1 MNPHPDPNALAAHWQ
16 RMAEIGAESGRL
28 PLIGL
33 GVDSFHTENLL
44 FLLAWRRL
52 ARRSTGLLDPR
63 LVVGGEGELW
73 LMANLIWQS
82 RRDPLAVAGAHNVF
96 YAGSD
101 LATRAAALTVN
112 VRPDADV
119 GQPSLPVG
127 MAWMLTPTALP
138 GSGHADLEYLPFLL
152 DESLFTPV
160 AAPPSPSSR
169 FDQIEIGSVIVL
181 AVALVLAAI
190 LL

>member
-1 MNPHPDPNALAAHWQ
+1 MNQHLDPNALAAHWQ
-16 RMAEIGAESGRL
+16 RMAEIGAEAGRL
-28 PLIGL
+28 PVIGL
-33 GVDSFHTENLL
+33 GVDSFHTESLL

-73 LMANLIWQS
+73 LMASLIWQS
-82 RRDPLAVAGAHNVF
+82 RRDPLILTGAHNVF

-101 LATRAAALTVN
+101 LATRAAMLTVN
-112 VRPDADV
+112 ARPDADV
-119 GQPSLPVG
+119 GRASLPAG

-138 GSGHADLEYLPFLL
+138 GSGHMDLEHLPFLL

-160 AAPPSPSSR
+160 VAPPSPFSW
-169 FDQIEIGSVIVL
+169 FEQIEIGSVILL
-181 AVALVLAAI
+181 AVALGLAAI

>member
-1 MNPHPDPNALAAHWQ
+1 MNPHSDPNALAAHWQ
-16 RMAEIGAESGRL
+16 RMAEIGAEAGRL
-28 PLIGL
+28 PVIGL
-33 GVDSFHTENLL
+33 GVDSFHTESLL

-52 ARRSTGLLDPR
+52 AHRSTGLLDPR

-73 LMANLIWQS
+73 LMASLIWQS

-112 VRPDADV
+112 TRPDAD
-119 GQPSLPVG
+119 QPSLPVG
-127 MAWMLTPTALP
+127 MVWMLTPTAHL
-138 GSGHADLEYLPFLL
+138 GSGHTDLEHLPFLL

-160 AAPPSPSSR
+160 AAPPSPPTWI
-169 FDQIEIGSVIVL
+169 DQIEIGSVIVL